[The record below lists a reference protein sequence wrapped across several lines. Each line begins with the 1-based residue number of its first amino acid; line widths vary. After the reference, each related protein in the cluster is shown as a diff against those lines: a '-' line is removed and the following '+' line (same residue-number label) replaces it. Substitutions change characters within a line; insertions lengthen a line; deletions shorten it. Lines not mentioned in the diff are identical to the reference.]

1 MGFHYGCSFNFQ
13 QLLKLVYLLLLNL
26 VFTRQHYKLF
36 KYVLIVRVHCE
47 IQTIKT
53 LGEDKEE
60 LGSSGATLVRTLVAK
75 DRKIKSRAFMKSSV
89 TTLVETLARRTC
101 NHERGKVQV

>member
-26 VFTRQHYKLF
+26 VFMRQHYKLS

-53 LGEDKEE
+53 RRIQGRTRKFGSYFGSDFGSRRQED
-60 LGSSGATLVRTLVAK
+60 
-75 DRKIKSRAFMKSSV
+75 
-89 TTLVETLARRTC
+89 
-101 NHERGKVQV
+101 